1 MAESRVSQLVRLPSA
16 EAPAARISAS
26 RLLAFGLRI
35 AAAAGLGID
44 AFVHATSAGLYDGPA
59 GGLVTEGNL
68 FRAEAAASVL
78 LAALVLIR
86 PAPST
91 WLAVLVVAGT
101 ALGAVILYRYI
112 DIGPI
117 GPVPD
122 LYEPTWQV
130 PGKLA
135 SAYAEGAVLAL
146 SALAL
151 TLRRDLRLPF
161 GVNPPRM
168 SAQRRG

>member
-1 MAESRVSQLVRLPSA
+1 MDKSRASQVIRLPSA
-16 EAPAARISAS
+16 EAPTARISGA
-26 RLLAFGLRI
+26 RLIAHGLRV
-35 AAAAGLGID
+35 AVATGLGID

-59 GGLVTEGNL
+59 GGFITEGNL
-68 FRAEAAASVL
+68 FRAEAAISVL
-78 LAALVLIR
+78 LAVLLLIR
-86 PAPST
+86 PAPLT
-91 WLAVLVVAGT
+91 WLAVLAVAGT

-112 DIGPI
+112 DVGPI

-135 SAYAEGAVLAL
+135 AAYAEGGVLVL

-151 TLRRDLRLPF
+151 WGGRVASGATARLL
-161 GVNPPRM
+161 GR
-168 SAQRRG
+168 AG

>member
-1 MAESRVSQLVRLPSA
+1 MDESRTSQLIRLPAA
-16 EAPAARISAS
+16 EAPATRISAP
-26 RLLAFGLRI
+26 RLLAYGLRV
-35 AAAAGLGID
+35 AAVAGLGID
-44 AFVHATSAGLYDGPA
+44 ALVHATSAGLYDGPA
-59 GGLVTEGNL
+59 GGFITEGNL
-68 FRAEAAASVL
+68 FRAEATVSVL
-78 LAALVLIR
+78 LAVLLLIR

-101 ALGAVILYRYI
+101 ALGAVILYRYV
-112 DIGPI
+112 DVGPI

-135 SAYAEGAVLAL
+135 AASAEAGVLVL

-151 TLRRDLRLPF
+151 TRGRMATAPTARLF
-161 GVNPPRM
+161 GR
-168 SAQRRG
+168 AG